1 MNHFNEQANEVIN
14 ASCSKWNKLAQ
25 ENIYRAI
32 WCSRGEVNPNW
43 DEAANECLEVIL
55 KDIPIEKNW
64 KVLDLGC
71 GIGRLTKLIA
81 SQCEE
86 IIGVD
91 FSPEMIEQAKTYL
104 TSIPNVKLFVNNGI
118 DLSLFEN
125 CSFDFVYSMITLQH
139 IPSLSVIENYILE
152 IARVLKPG
160 GYARL
165 QTCDGNSFNLS
176 NISETLY
183 HGHINQEK
191 FEGILEQGNFASV
204 AIDRDILRHD
214 WLWATLKKEELIGC

>member
-1 MNHFNEQANEVIN
+1 MSNFDAQVNEVIN
-14 ASCSKWNKLAQ
+14 ASCNKWNNLAQ

-32 WCSRGEVNPNW
+32 WCSKGEVNPNW

-55 KDIPIEKNW
+55 KDIPIQQNW

-71 GIGRLTKLIA
+71 GIGRLTKLMA
-81 SQCEE
+81 SRCDEMT
-86 IIGVD
+86 GVD

-104 TSIPNVKLFVNNGI
+104 ASIPNVKLFVNNGM

-125 CSFDFVYSMITLQH
+125 SSFDFVYSMITLQH
-139 IPSLSVIENYILE
+139 IPSLFVIENYIAE

-160 GYARL
+160 GYTKL
-165 QTCDGNSFNLS
+165 QTCEGNSFEIG

-183 HGHINQEK
+183 HGHLPKEY
-191 FEGILEQGNFASV
+191 FENIFYQKIFSSITVDMNL
-204 AIDRDILRHD
+204 LRHD
-214 WLWATLKKEELIGC
+214 WIWITAKK